1 MRYSFYSL
9 IIFLLIPFAATQAQ
23 EYDTTVVVS
32 PPVVDT
38 TVYEDEEYETAPDE
52 EANTTYDTS
61 LAYYRWYYPA
71 DSINYLRKQKDFS
84 YSNNL
89 DSLLKIRQDELNKQQ
104 KKASETTTTSVDIGG
119 ILQTTL
125 WIILIAALLFVL
137 YRVFLSDR
145 GLFTSPTKNKTIEV
159 EEELLTDDG
168 YLEQQLKQAERDE
181 NFRLAIR
188 YLYLQ
193 TLNRLSERN
202 WLNLSPDK
210 TNYQYVRELAKPQ
223 LRNGFSRITLHY
235 EYAWYGDFTIDEKV
249 YEQVKGDFDQ
259 FNQTAKQS

>member
-1 MRYSFYSL
+1 MRYTFYSL
-9 IIFLLIPFAATQAQ
+9 ILFLLLPFASMQAQ
-23 EYDTTVVVS
+23 EYDTTVVA
-32 PPVVDT
+32 PPVADT

-61 LAYYRWYYPA
+61 LAYYRWYYPT
-71 DSINYLRKQKDFS
+71 DSIHYLRKHKEFN
-84 YSNNL
+84 YANNL

-104 KKASETTTTSVDIGG
+104 KQASKATTTSVDIGA
-119 ILQTTL
+119 LLKAML
-125 WIILIAALLFVL
+125 WIILIAVLLFVL

-145 GLFTSPTKNKTIEV
+145 GLFTSPTKNKIIKV
-159 EEELLTDDG
+159 EEELLTDDS
-168 YLEQQLKQAERDE
+168 YLEQQLKQAERDK

-223 LRNGFSRITLHY
+223 LRNSFSRITLHY
-235 EYAWYGDFTIDEKV
+235 EYAWYGDFTIDETV
-249 YEQVKGDFDQ
+249 YEQVKSDYDQ

>member
-1 MRYSFYSL
+1 MRYSFYTL
-9 IIFLLIPFAATQAQ
+9 ILFLLLPFASMQAQ
-23 EYDTTVVVS
+23 EYDTTVVA
-32 PPVVDT
+32 PPVADT

-61 LAYYRWYYPA
+61 LAYYRWYYPT
-71 DSINYLRKQKDFS
+71 DSIHYLRKQKEFN
-84 YSNNL
+84 YANNL

-104 KKASETTTTSVDIGG
+104 KQASKATTTSVDIGAV
-119 ILQTTL
+119 LKAML
-125 WIILIAALLFVL
+125 WIILIAVLLFVL

-145 GLFTSPTKNKTIEV
+145 GLFTSPTKNKIIKV
-159 EEELLTDDG
+159 EEELLTDDS
-168 YLEQQLKQAERDE
+168 YLEQQLKQAERDK

-193 TLNRLSERN
+193 TLNRLSQRN

-223 LRNGFSRITLHY
+223 LRNSFSRITLHY
-235 EYAWYGDFTIDEKV
+235 EYAWYGDFTIDETV
-249 YEQVKGDFDQ
+249 YEQVKSDYDQ